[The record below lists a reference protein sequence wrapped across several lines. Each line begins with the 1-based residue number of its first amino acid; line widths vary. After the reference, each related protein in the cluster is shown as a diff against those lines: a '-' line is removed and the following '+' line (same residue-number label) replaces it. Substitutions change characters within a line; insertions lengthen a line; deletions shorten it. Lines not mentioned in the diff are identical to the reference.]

1 MEVVKY
7 IAASK
12 ATKEVVWLRKCL
24 KEPRVVLLVVQPM
37 ILFYDKSRVVA
48 QSKKPRNHYKGK
60 HIERKCHLIHEI
72 IQRGDVV
79 IRKIPFVDNLAD
91 FFTKRLIG

>member
-12 ATKEVVWLRKCL
+12 ATKEVVWLRKFL

-48 QSKKPRNHYKGK
+48 QSKKPRNH
-60 HIERKCHLIHEI
+60 
-72 IQRGDVV
+72 
-79 IRKIPFVDNLAD
+79 
-91 FFTKRLIG
+91 

>member
-48 QSKKPRNHYKGK
+48 QSKKLRNH
-60 HIERKCHLIHEI
+60 
-72 IQRGDVV
+72 
-79 IRKIPFVDNLAD
+79 
-91 FFTKRLIG
+91 